1 MQHAWIIWKVL
12 SPLYCLKFFL
22 RYNFNIKVVQLPDFF
37 FQLFIHELHSSQ
49 QDRHGIIEMVVFMC
63 QKLRNMR
70 HKSKSFKVITLS
82 QNYAKDINYKQHS
95 TCNYYILNLS
105 VVFLHHLMTI
115 LIYIFT
121 WRTSLILIELM
132 QLIYVVT
139 NLYNLSAL

>member
-1 MQHAWIIWKVL
+1 M
-12 SPLYCLKFFL
+12 
-22 RYNFNIKVVQLPDFF
+22 QLPDFF

-105 VVFLHHLMTI
+105 VVLNDHINLHFYLTDNFNIDQIDAINIRCHQ
-115 LIYIFT
+115 
-121 WRTSLILIELM
+121 SL
-132 QLIYVVT
+132 
-139 NLYNLSAL
+139 

>member
-1 MQHAWIIWKVL
+1 M
-12 SPLYCLKFFL
+12 
-22 RYNFNIKVVQLPDFF
+22 QLPDFF

-95 TCNYYILNLS
+95 TCNYYILK
-105 VVFLHHLMTI
+105 
-115 LIYIFT
+115 
-121 WRTSLILIELM
+121 IELNK
-132 QLIYVVT
+132 LIYVVT

>member
-49 QDRHGIIEMVVFMC
+49 QDRHGIKEMVVFMC

-70 HKSKSFKVITLS
+70 HKSKSFKVITSS
-82 QNYAKDINYKQHS
+82 QNLLPLCSGTFETYKVWYFHTAGNHIS
-95 TCNYYILNLS
+95 SLKCWT
-105 VVFLHHLMTI
+105 FHHLVAH
-115 LIYIFT
+115 LDDGLKFGIYSPFGPK
-121 WRTSLILIELM
+121 
-132 QLIYVVT
+132 
-139 NLYNLSAL
+139 

>member
-70 HKSKSFKVITLS
+70 HKSKSFKVLTLS
-82 QNYAKDINYKQHS
+82 ENYVKDITYKQHS
-95 TCNYYILNLS
+95 ACNYWIL
-105 VVFLHHLMTI
+105 I
-115 LIYIFT
+115 LIYSFAWQKI
-121 WRTSLILIELM
+121 LILIKLM

-139 NLYNLSAL
+139 NLYNLSSL